1 MQARRDNVEPFPRP
15 RQERSLGTLFSDL
28 ASETSLLIRQ
38 EIALAKAE
46 ISAKLA
52 AFGTGIGML
61 VAGGL
66 IAWSGLLVLL
76 AAGVLG
82 LSKVVEPWLAA
93 LIVGGAVLVIGAG
106 LVFLGKRRISADK
119 LVPQRT
125 IRSLKDD
132 GEWAKEQMR

>member
-15 RQERSLGTLFSDL
+15 RQERSLGALFSDL

-38 EIALAKAE
+38 EISLAKAE
-46 ISAKLA
+46 VSAKVG
-52 AFGTGIGML
+52 AFGAGIGML

-106 LVFLGKRRISADK
+106 LAFIGKGRMSADK
-119 LVPQRT
+119 LVPHRT

-132 GEWAKEQMR
+132 SEWAKEQMR